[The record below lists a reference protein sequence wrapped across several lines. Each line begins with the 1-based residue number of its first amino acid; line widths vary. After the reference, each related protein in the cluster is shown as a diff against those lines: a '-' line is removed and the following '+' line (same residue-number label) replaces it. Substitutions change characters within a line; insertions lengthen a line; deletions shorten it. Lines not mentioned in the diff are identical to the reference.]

1 METRYTILVKGRLD
15 PRWSREFAPLEVIPR
30 DDGTTA
36 LTGGLPD
43 ACSLFAHL
51 RRVERSGLEL
61 VAVRTEGDR

>member
-15 PRWSREFAPLEVIPR
+15 PRWAREFEPLKVVPR

-43 ACSLFAHL
+43 GCSLFAHL
-51 RRVERSGLEL
+51 RRVESCGLSL
-61 VAVRTEGDR
+61 VSVTPEGGR